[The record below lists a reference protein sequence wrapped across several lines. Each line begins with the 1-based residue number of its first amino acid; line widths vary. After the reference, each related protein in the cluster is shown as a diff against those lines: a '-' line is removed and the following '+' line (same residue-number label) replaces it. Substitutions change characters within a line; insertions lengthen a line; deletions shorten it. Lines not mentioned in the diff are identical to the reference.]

1 MVDKIE
7 LFLFTLSVFYNVD
20 VLFRGVRNLFKNPPE
35 PIILDWQERLLWG
48 ISLSYIIT
56 YILL

>member
-1 MVDKIE
+1 MIDKIE

-20 VLFRGVRNLFKNPPE
+20 VIFKGIRNLFKNPPE
-35 PIILDWQERLLWG
+35 PIILDWKERLIWG